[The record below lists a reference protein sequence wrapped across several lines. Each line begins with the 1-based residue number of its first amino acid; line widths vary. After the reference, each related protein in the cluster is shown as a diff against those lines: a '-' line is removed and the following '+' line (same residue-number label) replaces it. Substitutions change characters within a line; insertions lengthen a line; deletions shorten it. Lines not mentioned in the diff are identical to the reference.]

1 MLYIEWQVRRRVAEL
16 EVKVLKRLLM
26 GGGMEG
32 EKEVVQVMVECQ
44 EVVERVRE
52 VMWLVTQPA
61 EVLSANETMQKVP
74 VLSPP
79 KERHLP
85 ALLTYL

>member
-26 GGGMEG
+26 GGGLEA
-32 EKEVVQVMVECQ
+32 EKEMVQVMVEGQ

-52 VMWLVTQPA
+52 VMWLVT
-61 EVLSANETMQKVP
+61 
-74 VLSPP
+74 
-79 KERHLP
+79 
-85 ALLTYL
+85 